1 MQYTV
6 ICCIVWQAGRPTPSG
21 DLLCA
26 QEHVGK
32 KTKALRKQVNNGVR
46 RSYFM
51 CICYF
56 KDFLHSWVHIYI
68 IEWLC
73 QFLVCGWLINFMYFW
88 PVSTVLLLAL
98 TVVLFICLLVEDEF
112 LLWSLIATRELLCVG
127 FTWFSTKNCYT
138 KLCPLYLGYSVQILP
153 HVEPGIGRIHT
164 GFPIFWLSF
173 IRGNWI
179 RVSFLSFLFLVV

>member
-112 LLWSLIATRELLCVG
+112 LLWSLIATRELLWVG
-127 FTWFSTKNCYT
+127 FTWFSTKKTVTQNFVHCIWDIPCRFCHT
-138 KLCPLYLGYSVQILP
+138 WSPGL
-153 HVEPGIGRIHT
+153 VEY
-164 GFPIFWLSF
+164 
-173 IRGNWI
+173 I
-179 RVSFLSFLFLVV
+179 RVFPFSDWVS